1 MERTKAE
8 WRRELLAARAAIP
21 EGERRRRSL
30 AMMERV
36 RSLPGFGSA
45 RSLLSYLPIGA
56 EADPTSLLAAD
67 SDLSRARFIPSA
79 GSSDEKLRWATWPNE
94 VGVEPLGAGGLEY
107 PVIAIVPGV
116 GFDERGV
123 RLGRGRSFYDRALGE
138 LRSVGQTVAVG
149 LAFRCQIVSR
159 LPRDPWDES
168 VDFVV
173 SEDGVIPEEVSIS
186 RLQLEP
192 TRS

>member
-30 AMMERV
+30 AMADRV
-36 RSLPGFGSA
+36 RSLPGFGPA

-67 SDLSRARFIPSA
+67 GGLSRARFVPS
-79 GSSDEKLRWATWPNE
+79 GDQPEEKLRWAAWPNE
-94 VGVEPLGAGGLEY
+94 VGAEPLDAAGLEY

-116 GFDERGV
+116 GFDEQGV

-138 LRSVGQTVAVG
+138 LRSAGATIAVG
-149 LAFRCQIVSR
+149 LAFQCQIVPR
-159 LPRDPWDES
+159 LPRDSWDES

-173 SEDGVIPEEVSIS
+173 SEDGVISAESSMS
-186 RLQLEP
+186 RLPAEP